1 MISGDALIM
10 PLSIQV
16 ERDSAAGSVVVRG
29 TIAPHDSQAVRFAH
43 QAPPTA
49 YLTALQEA
57 LEARGLAVA
66 ASDSIPPG
74 TTGTA
79 GDTIAVILSPPLREI
94 LPAFEKPSQ
103 NQIGEILLRT
113 LGRERTGSGTPDSG
127 RAVVER
133 QLLDWGAVKEG
144 FVIRD
149 GSGLSRYNYLSPET
163 IVRVLDVMRRDTVFP
178 VFYGAL
184 PVAGIDGTLANR
196 MKGTMAE
203 ANARAKTG
211 FVAQARSL
219 SGYVTSADG
228 RLLIYSLLCNNWTV
242 PVRVVERMQDT
253 IVARLAG
260 MAVGARR

>member
-1 MISGDALIM
+1 
-10 PLSIQV
+10 
-16 ERDSAAGSVVVRG
+16 
-29 TIAPHDSQAVRFAH
+29 
-43 QAPPTA
+43 
-49 YLTALQEA
+49 
-57 LEARGLAVA
+57 
-66 ASDSIPPG
+66 
-74 TTGTA
+74 
-79 GDTIAVILSPPLREI
+79 
-94 LPAFEKPSQ
+94 
-103 NQIGEILLRT
+103 
-113 LGRERTGSGTPDSG
+113 
-127 RAVVER
+127 VVER